1 MVFFLIELKLI
12 AKYIIS
18 KKKNKKDVM
27 VDLLKTKPP
36 LYLKTDFQRS
46 QNIGDKVV

>member
-18 KKKNKKDVM
+18 KKKKEVKKDVM
-27 VDLLKTKPP
+27 VDLLTTKPP
-36 LYLKTDFQRS
+36 L
-46 QNIGDKVV
+46 

>member
-18 KKKNKKDVM
+18 IKKKVKKDVM
-27 VDLLKTKPP
+27 VDLLTTKPP
-36 LYLKTDFQRS
+36 L
-46 QNIGDKVV
+46 